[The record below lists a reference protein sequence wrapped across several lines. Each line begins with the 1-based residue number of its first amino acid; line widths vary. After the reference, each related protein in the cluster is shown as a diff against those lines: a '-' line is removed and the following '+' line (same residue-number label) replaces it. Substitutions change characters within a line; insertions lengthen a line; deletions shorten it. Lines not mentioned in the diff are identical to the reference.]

1 MGQVIK
7 ETELSHTWKTRMK
20 IKLSHRAKSRY
31 SYSKKSLKSMILLG
45 SNQCTGYDF

>member
-31 SYSKKSLKSMILLG
+31 GYSKKIPQIHDTLR
-45 SNQCTGYDF
+45 

>member
-20 IKLSHRAKSRY
+20 IKLSHQAKSPW
-31 SYSKKSLKSMILLG
+31 SQSKKILQIHDTLR
-45 SNQCTGYDF
+45 